1 MDNYDILP
9 VSQFNTMLPAFNT
22 TVKGSWKF
30 VFETHKM
37 SICSKSGEILDLPGL
52 KEYFLIDIFKQI
64 DQSFWCD
71 ILRSFKAAV
80 KDQTGFSTEI
90 NIATPGG
97 KRKWLRLTGIAYH
110 GHWGKVNEV
119 IGTIE
124 DIGQAVSE
132 ESLGLSIIN
141 HELSTP
147 LTIIKLNVQLLIKM
161 LGGNISQQ
169 QLGLLKSVDMHVN
182 SITGVMADYL
192 TRSVNDQQEMRYD
205 FSFFNI
211 IELIR
216 TITFE
221 MNSIHQHYHF
231 NFPQTDDLYVKA
243 DKLKIMQILINLMSN
258 AVKFSPNH
266 PQIDIAVSRI
276 DRHVEIN
283 ITDKGVGIPEGLEEQ
298 IFDKYYQAGQQV
310 ITNKNS
316 KGLGLYLVKKIVIA
330 HGGKVWAKRAGLHG
344 SVFSFTLPLQASIS

>member
-1 MDNYDILP
+1 MDNYNRLSVSP
-9 VSQFNTMLPAFNT
+9 VNTALPALNT
-22 TVKGSWKF
+22 PVKGSWKF
-30 VFETHKM
+30 VFDKHKI
-37 SICSKSGEILDLPGL
+37 SICSKSGEILDLPVL
-52 KEYFLIDIFKQI
+52 EEYSLIDIFKNI
-64 DQSFWCD
+64 DQSFWSE

-80 KDQTGFSTEI
+80 NDQTGFTTEI
-90 NIATPGG
+90 NIETTGG

-110 GHWGKVNEV
+110 GRWGTVNEM

-161 LGGNISQQ
+161 LSRNISQQ
-169 QLGLLKSVDMHVN
+169 QLGLLKSVNVHVD
-182 SITGVMADYL
+182 SITGVIAEYL
-192 TRSVNDQQEMRYD
+192 TRSVNDQREMQYD
-205 FSFFNI
+205 FSVFNI
-211 IELIR
+211 TELIR

-221 MNSIHQHYHF
+221 MKFIHQHYYF

-258 AVKFSPNH
+258 AVKFSPTN
-266 PQIDIAVSRI
+266 PLIDIAVSRF
-276 DRHVEIN
+276 DCHVEIS
-283 ITDKGVGIPEGLEEQ
+283 IADKGVGIPEGREDQ
-298 IFDKYYQAGQQV
+298 IFDKYYQAEQQ
-310 ITNKNS
+310 TTPNKKS

-330 HGGKVWAKRAGLHG
+330 HGGKVWAKRTGLEG
-344 SVFSFTLPLQASIS
+344 SVFSFTLPLQTTGT